1 MAAFP
6 GRQRVGVQREI
17 PVLDGDGNPVLSE
30 FGEPSTT
37 TLTVWVD
44 GALFEVPSPPD
55 EQQDMTVTT
64 SETAWAMLP
73 VSGDGVVPAV
83 DDSGNPD
90 PLPFPAPD
98 GSPSISSSAWLVHD
112 GLRYAMRG
120 DAVLERDLRGRPVY
134 VFCRCERER
143 G

>member
-1 MAAFP
+1 MGAFP
-6 GRQRVGVQREI
+6 GRQRVGVLREI

-37 TLTVWVD
+37 AVTSWVD

-55 EQQDMTVTT
+55 EQQGVAVTT
-64 SETAWAMLP
+64 SEVGWALLP
-73 VSGDGVVPAV
+73 INGDAIIPAV
-83 DDSGNPD
+83 DDTGS
-90 PLPFPAPD
+90 PAPIPFFD
-98 GSPSISSSAWLVHD
+98 SVGGPSISSSAWLVHD
-112 GLRYAMRG
+112 GQRYAMRG
-120 DAVLERDLRGRPVY
+120 DAVLERDLRGRLDH